1 MSGILHMLLLALF
14 QNAEFN
20 LNKKLGAVVKNTV
33 DVMLKQVLPSGNF
46 PANLNDKTD
55 KEVTFNHGAPG
66 AVFMF
71 LEAYYQY
78 EEQ

>member
-1 MSGILHMLLLALF
+1 
-14 QNAEFN
+14 
-20 LNKKLGAVVKNTV
+20 
-33 DVMLKQVLPSGNF
+33 MLKQVLPSGNF

-78 EEQ
+78 EE